1 MIRNKVQIGPWISSV
16 FCAVALKITAFCKTS
31 FILGSSCAFFS
42 VAPIIV
48 PLSGMFG
55 GIEGSFVLFAIS
67 CIVRLIWSGI
77 FSFHFLA
84 YHIPGL
90 FASLYLS
97 CSHWGLRLLPSVL
110 CMVLFL
116 CHPVGLAAGLYTLLW
131 LIPVGIYLICKK
143 NIFLDALASTFT
155 AHAVGSVIWLYT
167 MPMTPHAWLA
177 LIPIVLVERFTYALG
192 IVVAYKVIVTLSVL
206 IENRVVVLPAK
217 SCISK

>member
-1 MIRNKVQIGPWISSV
+1 MIHTNVQRGPWISSV
-16 FCAVALKITAFCKTS
+16 FCAVALKVTAFCKTS

-42 VAPIIV
+42 LAPIIV
-48 PLSGMFG
+48 PLSGMLG

-67 CIVRLIWSGI
+67 CIVRFVWSGM

-97 CSHWGLRLLPSVL
+97 CPHWGLRLLPAVL
-110 CMVLFL
+110 CMILFL
-116 CHPVGLAAGLYTLLW
+116 AHPVGLAAGVYTLLW
-131 LIPVGIYLICKK
+131 LIPIGIYLIGKK
-143 NIFLDALASTFT
+143 NIFLDALAATFT

-177 LIPIVLVERFTYALG
+177 LIPVALVERFTYALG
-192 IVVAYKVIVTLSVL
+192 IVVAYKIVVAVSAAMAS
-206 IENRVVVLPAK
+206 RVVVLPAQ
-217 SCISK
+217 SCMSK